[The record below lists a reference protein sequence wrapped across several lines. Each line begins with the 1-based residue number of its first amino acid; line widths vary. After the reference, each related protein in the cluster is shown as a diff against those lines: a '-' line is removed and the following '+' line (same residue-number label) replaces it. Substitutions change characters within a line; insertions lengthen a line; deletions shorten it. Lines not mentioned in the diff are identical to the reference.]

1 VPNERILVVDDN
13 SANLR
18 LLAFLLEKR
27 GYEVRTAED
36 APQAL
41 AVMAEW
47 MPQLLLLDL
56 QLPGVGGLEL
66 AGQLREDPAFAE
78 LVIIAVTAFA
88 MKGDHD
94 RALEAGCDGYVT
106 KPIDTRS
113 LPVLVEEMLARGRP
127 SNRPTKPMN
136 VVP

>member
-41 AVMAEW
+41 EVMADW

-66 AGQLREDPAFAE
+66 AGQLREDPAFAD

-94 RALEAGCDGYVT
+94 RALQAGCDGYVT
-106 KPIDTRS
+106 KPIDTRG

-127 SNRPTKPMN
+127 SNRPTKPMS